1 MYMWYVYVGIG
12 IRQVRQHVQ
21 ALCNASYIDKLL
33 DVVQS
38 APNEPGGAGKYRIFL
53 NHLPT
58 VPDLPQPSSY
68 STRSSST
75 IFLQYPIFPPA
86 SLSACVKINRH

>member
-1 MYMWYVYVGIG
+1 MMFVLIRVLHVGIG

-38 APNEPGGAGKYRIFL
+38 APNEPGGAGKCPIF
-53 NHLPT
+53 
-58 VPDLPQPSSY
+58 Q
-68 STRSSST
+68 STRSSH
-75 IFLQYPIFPPA
+75 LP
-86 SLSACVKINRH
+86 L

>member
-1 MYMWYVYVGIG
+1 MGIG

-38 APNEPGGAGKYRIFL
+38 APNEPGGAGKY
-53 NHLPT
+53 
-58 VPDLPQPSSY
+58 
-68 STRSSST
+68 
-75 IFLQYPIFPPA
+75 PIFPPA
-86 SLSACVKINRH
+86 SLSACVKMNRH

>member
-1 MYMWYVYVGIG
+1 MYVGIG

-38 APNEPGGAGKYRIFL
+38 APNEPGGAGNYPIFL
-53 NHLPT
+53 NHLPNYPIFLNHLPK
-58 VPDLPQPSSY
+58 VPDLPKPSS
-68 STRSSST
+68 
-75 IFLQYPIFPPA
+75 
-86 SLSACVKINRH
+86 